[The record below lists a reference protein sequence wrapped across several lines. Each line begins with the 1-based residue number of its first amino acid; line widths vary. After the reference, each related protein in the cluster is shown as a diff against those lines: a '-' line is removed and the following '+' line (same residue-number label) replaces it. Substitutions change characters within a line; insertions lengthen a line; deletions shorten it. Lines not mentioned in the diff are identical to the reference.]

1 MDVKGLSSEC
11 LIKVIDS
18 SLGVVHLKNCLSEDV
33 QLQLY
38 TDIQKQAVKFK
49 TEQARNPNSNF
60 SKIIKI
66 NGKSQAGKIT
76 PLFKKLAKEAMAKAA
91 EGSSQVP
98 PVCNIN
104 YITSF
109 VYPVPD
115 GKLTEHCDRQDGWV
129 LIFSLGCIAKFFIK
143 TKNIKPITIDFC
155 SGDALIFDSGAEA
168 NVRHGINE
176 IVPNSAPDHLPE
188 ALHNCRMMLQYRQ
201 LPVGV
206 QQKPKNHVVFTV
218 KEALAIHSALHSK
231 IAAITLRKI
240 TSQISSRSDGSRYAV
255 IHGIECSGQSV
266 NDNSQWAKFASQGHK
281 ITWIKS
287 PGHWGRIIDGKIG
300 NKGTAITGF
309 APDYHKGAHNIHSN
323 KKLKISE
330 DESVKLSSTESTTE
344 EEPDTTVLTD
354 QGRSFILFVE
364 TSTRKKKLTLTAK
377 NLSELMDLIR
387 TEFEDPFTDKRMEY
401 EDPDFGEYVTP
412 TCFEEIPTKTK
423 MRIV

>member
-1 MDVKGLSSEC
+1 MEVVKGLSSDC

-38 TDIQKQAVKFK
+38 DDIQKQAAKFK

-60 SKIIKI
+60 TKIIKI

-76 PLFKKLAKEAMAKAA
+76 PLFKKLAKEAMAKGA

-98 PVCNIN
+98 SDCSIN

-155 SGDALIFDSGAEA
+155 SGDALLFDSSEAA
-168 NVRHGINE
+168 NVRHAIKE
-176 IVPNSAPDHLPE
+176 IVPNSAPSYLPE
-188 ALHNCRMMLQYRQ
+188 SLQNNRAMLQYRQ

-206 QQKPKNHVVFTV
+206 QQKPKDHTVFTV
-218 KEALAIHSALHSK
+218 KEALSIHSALHSK
-231 IAAITLRKI
+231 IAAITLRKV
-240 TSQISSRSDGSRYAV
+240 TTPISSRSDGSRYAV
-255 IHGIECSGQSV
+255 IHGIECSQQSV
-266 NDNSQWAKFASQGHK
+266 NDDSQWAKFAGQGHK
-281 ITWIKS
+281 ISWVKS

-309 APDYHKGAHNIHSN
+309 APDYHKGAHNIQSN
-323 KKLKISE
+323 KKQKISE
-330 DESVKLSSTESTTE
+330 DESVKLSSTESTE
-344 EEPDTTVLTD
+344 EEPETTVITE
-354 QGRSFILFVE
+354 QGRSFLLVVE
-364 TSTRKKKLTLTAK
+364 TSTRKKKLNLTAK
-377 NLSELMDLIR
+377 TLSELMDLIR
-387 TEFEDPFTDKRMEY
+387 TEFQDPFTDKRMEY
-401 EDPDFGEYVTP
+401 QDPDFGEYVTP
-412 TCFEEIPTKTK
+412 TCFEEIPTKTRI
-423 MRIV
+423 RIV